1 MNVDAWSENDAKTIG
16 DRSEKV
22 ELLTRFR
29 RCYNTVDMKKVD
41 IDNCLSCYNIDSDCK
56 VHLSAHIHQHL
67 TNQQICK
74 VNSLKYNKRYKF
86 TPPPIARSLLSIIWK
101 VCRGEIEK
109 GLFCES
115 LIESMDIP
123 LRSIIYKLSAV
134 NNISSKWSE
143 KTSWKFKAEERKSR
157 KKELTSKHCITHF
170 TSNKILG
177 RNSTYRHK

>member
-22 ELLTRFR
+22 EILTRFR

-74 VNSLKYNKRYKF
+74 VNSLIYYKNLYA
-86 TPPPIARSLLSIIWK
+86 I
-101 VCRGEIEK
+101 
-109 GLFCES
+109 
-115 LIESMDIP
+115 
-123 LRSIIYKLSAV
+123 
-134 NNISSKWSE
+134 N
-143 KTSWKFKAEERKSR
+143 SR
-157 KKELTSKHCITHF
+157 HLQ
-170 TSNKILG
+170 
-177 RNSTYRHK
+177 